1 MKAIQISID
10 EQLLERLDSYSDAGH
25 RGRSAI
31 IREAV
36 ADYLARKEA
45 EEIDRAYERAYGPGS
60 PPDELEGWAG
70 ELVWPD

>member
-1 MKAIQISID
+1 MKAIQITID

-45 EEIDRAYERAYGPGS
+45 EEIARAYERGYRES
-60 PPDELEGWAG
+60 PPDEFDSDWEEEA
-70 ELVWPD
+70 VWSE